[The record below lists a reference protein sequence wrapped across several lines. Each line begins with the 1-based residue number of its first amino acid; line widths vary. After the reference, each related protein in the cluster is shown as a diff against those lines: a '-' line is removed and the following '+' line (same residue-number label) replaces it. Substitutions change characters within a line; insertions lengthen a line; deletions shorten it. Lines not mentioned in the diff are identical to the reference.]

1 MLAPSLPNI
10 LLEWYT
16 QCLGKLGTPEVK
28 KVNQPKS
35 CATLSSLYQE
45 DETAWL
51 EMTSRLLAERRFQE
65 LDHENLSEYLA
76 DMAKRDKR
84 EVLSR
89 LSVLIA
95 HLLKWEF
102 QADQRSKSWEATIA
116 LQRQE
121 LHELLEGQTLRS
133 YAAETLTKAYNRGLQ
148 QAAIDTG
155 LAESAFP
162 AECALTMDSIL
173 GDE

>member
-1 MLAPSLPNI
+1 VD
-10 LLEWYT
+10 E
-16 QCLGKLGTPEVK
+16 
-28 KVNQPKS
+28 PKTA
-35 CATLSSLYQE
+35 ATMSSLYHD

-51 EMTSRLLAERRFQE
+51 EMMSRLVAERRFQE
-65 LDHENLSEYLA
+65 LDHENLSEYLS

-89 LSVLIA
+89 LSTLIA

-102 QADQRSKSWEATIA
+102 QPEQRTTSWQATVT

-121 LHELLEGQTLRS
+121 LHDLLESQTLRN
-133 YAAETLTKAYNRGLQ
+133 YAAEVLAKAYARGVRL
-148 QAAIDTG
+148 AAAETG
-155 LAESAFP
+155 LEESAFP
-162 AECALTMDSIL
+162 AECPMTLDAVL